1 MSNPIDL
8 LLNPTHDKGTH
19 SSLKIQ
25 WVREFLDT
33 GFLKPQHFLETV
45 NDTPVWLEWVR
56 KNCATHEASALVVE
70 QFKALHFDWM
80 APTSSESPTRCIE
93 YIFPYC
99 NAEILDQILAQLPAS
114 ALGELQK
121 SVFEHKTPNLS
132 LLSAA
137 HHFEKSGEANTMVNM
152 LLKWGWNIEERNER
166 GETLLLQ
173 TPYWNDAHIL
183 LECGANV
190 LAVDHNNTT
199 VFDRVRGWV
208 RHSRWNSTEI
218 TKTLNTYM
226 RNAAPALNPDD
237 QKKKIAITTM
247 FSQIGQEK
255 TGDLKKTL
263 AVLQKIQA
271 SSNKLVDVAGRSL
284 VQVLREQIFSHS
296 LQAYDQA
303 HTRFFSRVFVI
314 LMDNHEPG
322 GLIDLDQPFAGHA
335 QWSDRDV
342 LNMMLSTLAANR
354 NFKDG
359 FLTSQM
365 REDLKKWQ
373 SERFPHLVAF
383 LHDFFQPALDNE
395 LGYVRELLIQHTT
408 QRPVPSIFFNCVSHH
423 LNALPFEHPLVQI
436 VVDGLRV
443 EHAKHNTGAVFD
455 GSDYDN
461 INVLPEDLLW
471 AARYCETHNLDNNH
485 PLVHMVDVQMMAMW
499 SQWYIAHRGEVGD
512 TYSYSSLKHADR
524 KMFKRFVVERS
535 HQIDQIDEALFTT
548 WHAAQLKHHKVSSLY
563 EIDSSRMDPSTLDL
577 IARIQARVLHAQVQ
591 QHIGDKSL
599 GHKSTRKM

>member
-45 NDTPVWLEWVR
+45 NDTPVWLEWVG
-56 KNCATHEASALVVE
+56 KNGVMQEASALVVE
-70 QFKALHFDWM
+70 QFNALNFDWM
-80 APTSSESPTRCIE
+80 AQTSSGSPLRCIE
-93 YIFPYC
+93 SIFPYC
-99 NAEILDQILAQLPAS
+99 NAETLDHILARLPSS
-114 ALGELQK
+114 ALSELQS
-121 SVFEHKTPNLS
+121 SVFENKTPNLS

-137 HHFEKSGEANTMVNM
+137 HYFENAESKKIVEV
-152 LLKWGWNIEERNER
+152 LLKWGWNIEELNEQ

-190 LAVDHNNTT
+190 LAVDNNNTT
-199 VFDRVRGWV
+199 VFDRVRTWV
-208 RHSRWNSTEI
+208 RHSRWNSTDI

-226 RNAAPALNPDD
+226 RNAAPALNPED
-237 QKKKIAITTM
+237 QKKKAAITTM

-263 AVLQKIQA
+263 SVLQKIQA
-271 SSNKLVDVAGRSL
+271 SSNELVDVAGRSL

-303 HTRFFSRVFVI
+303 HPRFFSRVFVI

-354 NFKDG
+354 YFKDG

-373 SERFPHLVAF
+373 SERFPNLVAS

-395 LGYVRELLIQHTT
+395 PEYVRELLIQHTT

-423 LNALPFEHPLVQI
+423 LNTLPFEHPIVQL
-436 VVDGLRV
+436 VVDRLRV
-443 EHAKHNTGAVFD
+443 EHTKHNKGEIFE
-455 GSDYDN
+455 SNYDN
-461 INVLPEDLLW
+461 ISVLPEDLLW
-471 AARYCETHNLDNNH
+471 AARYCDTHNLDNEH

-499 SQWYIAHRGEVGD
+499 SQWNIAHRGEVGD
-512 TYSYSSLKHADR
+512 TYSYRSLQHADR

-535 HQIDQIDEALFTT
+535 HQIDQINETLFTT
-548 WHAAQLKHHKVSSLY
+548 WYAAQLKHHEVSSLY

-577 IARIQARVLHAQVQ
+577 IARIQARVLYAHVQ
-591 QHIGDKSL
+591 QHIGEQPL
-599 GHKSTRKM
+599 EHKSTRKI